1 MSNRDAE
8 ETFQHIT
15 IKYMRN
21 FTLHK
26 FLATLL
32 MAVCSA
38 TLSVA
43 QNVAKIG
50 TTEYATLEEAVHSV
64 AQGKKGY
71 IYILA
76 DASFDDLRIE
86 GKQIIINL
94 QNHTV
99 TGNKIDVYG
108 TEGTVTYLKI
118 LDSTKDKNLSVDA
131 TNNYKVS
138 YTNSGTLELTGSIR
152 AYNGAGIKVESGTV
166 VSTQGSALFAMGDIT
181 GQKDITSYINITGG
195 YVKAQEF
202 GASPQGRGASVT
214 VNGFAVI
221 ESLDNAAVA
230 GNGTNEPGKKMG
242 GTSITISGKCWLI
255 GRIQSPGYAACG
267 IYHPQQGTLTIKY
280 SRGIPNIVAINGA
293 GIVMRGGTLDYRAG
307 NIIATGDAS
316 FVGKVGDTPIEVGT
330 SGIVYDRDC
339 DYYDAANV
347 KINISDN
354 SGEKKVV
361 GAKAAI
367 QVIND
372 KAQDISGVFDIQGGT
387 FSSDVSA
394 YVNTTEREVFEHEG
408 TYYVGK
414 FKAQVVGGLKYETAL
429 TAVNKAPVGSTVILL
444 KDCSETGRA
453 PEITKNVTLDLNGK
467 NLTFSSM
474 TVAEG
479 GNLTIK
485 DSGNGG
491 TYNGTSANY
500 SVYVKRGG
508 IFNLE
513 SGTLTNSSTNP
524 KTQNVVVRVEG
535 GTAATPVAST
545 ANIKGG
551 KIETKGTP
559 VFVFDPGATVNVSG
573 GELVGSGLACI
584 AGNGSE
590 GMGGTTIN
598 VSGGTLTAKPYDATS
613 AACGIYHPNEGTL
626 NITGGTINVA
636 DGVGVLMRG
645 GEMTMTGGEINA
657 TGDAS
662 RTGTVG
668 DARQIIGVSGVV
680 FDRDANYPA
689 VATTSI
695 KIDGGAK
702 VSGAKA
708 AVELINDNNVADAK
722 SAFKLKGG
730 TYSSDISALLDEN
743 SVAEEKDGVYVVT
756 TYYAQVGE
764 TKYATL
770 QEAADAATA
779 GQTVKVLNDVDMT
792 THGNLTVNVGKDI
805 VLDMNGHSIKGANA
819 DYKNILVWGKL
830 TLKDSKEN
838 STGKI
843 YAETPYQYG
852 VYDKP
857 LVYVGSKGEF
867 VMESGHIYS
876 VIPENTVY
884 SGQFGIGAYDNSTV
898 TINGGTVESGWYAIA
913 GNGSGVQTTAITI
926 NGGTLVSTSDY
937 AIYHPQFGTL
947 TINDGAVVYGAAGA
961 IAMKRGNL
969 VVNGG
974 TMTSKGIG
982 DTGNWGDGTGNLGKA
997 ALNFCAPY
1005 GDVTAT
1011 IKGGTITAEGDAV
1024 LIDAKPTE
1032 GKEVSLAISGGTF
1045 SSDVSK
1051 YCAAG
1056 FTATPNADGTYGIT
1070 KVGDLSV
1077 MVAYDK
1083 AYDNVEAGGTVDIN
1097 MDTVNKILVAK
1108 TEVANVTTTLTK
1120 TFSSTGWNAFFVP
1133 FDFTLTAEM
1142 LNDFEFAKLYAVIAE
1157 NNAPVVNFKTV
1168 AANDKISAYSP
1179 YLIKAKTAGSHSLNV
1194 GAVTYKSN
1202 AGEPPYTATID
1213 EIYTFYPVMEN
1224 TYTAVEKGYY
1234 LDSEQNSF
1242 VYSVNEK
1249 TYVPPLRYYMTMW
1262 DKNAKDYI
1270 VPTSGGASKV
1280 KFCVIGEDEPTGI
1293 TDMVDDAA
1301 NASGKVYNLQG
1312 VVVGNTTEGL
1322 PKGVYIKNGRKIIVK

>member
-1 MSNRDAE
+1 
-8 ETFQHIT
+8 
-15 IKYMRN
+15 MRN

-26 FLATLL
+26 FLAMLL
-32 MAVCSA
+32 MAVCST

-43 QNVAKIG
+43 QNVAKNVAKIG
-50 TTEYATLEEAVHSV
+50 PTEYATLEEAVNSV

-71 IYILA
+71 IFILA
-76 DASFDDLRIE
+76 DASFDHLSIE

-94 QNHTV
+94 KNHTV
-99 TGNKIDVYG
+99 KGNAIDVYG
-108 TEGTVTYLKI
+108 KEGTDTYLKI
-118 LDSTKDKNLSVDA
+118 LDSSKPQVLNVDA
-131 TNNYKVS
+131 KNNYAVS
-138 YTNSGTLELTGSIR
+138 YTNAGTLQLTRSIT
-152 AYNGAGIKVESGTV
+152 AYEGAKIMVESGTV
-166 VSTQGSALFAMGDIT
+166 VSTTNFALLAYGDVT
-181 GQKDITSYINITGG
+181 GQSDVASSIEVTGG
-195 YVKAQEF
+195 YVKAQE
-202 GASPQGRGASVT
+202 GCVSPRGRGATATIS
-214 VNGFAVI
+214 GPAVL
-221 ESLDNAAVA
+221 ESLDNAAVM
-230 GNGTNEPGKKMG
+230 GNGTYEANKKFG
-242 GTSITISGKCWLI
+242 GTSITIMGKCWLI
-255 GRIQSPGYAACG
+255 GRIQTPGYAACG
-267 IYHPQQGTLTIKY
+267 IYHPQQGTLTLKY
-280 SRGIPNIVAINGA
+280 SSGGIPNIVAVNGA
-293 GIVMRGGTLDYRAG
+293 GIVMRGGTLEYSAG
-307 NIIATGDAS
+307 NITATGDKNYK
-316 FVGKVGDTPIEVGT
+316 GKVGDSRVVVGT

-339 DYYDAANV
+339 DYYDVANA
-347 KINISDN
+347 KITATN

-361 GAKAAI
+361 GANAAI
-367 QVIND
+367 EVINE
-372 KAQDISGVFDIQGGT
+372 KAQDITGVFDIQGGQ

-394 YVNTTEREVFEHEG
+394 YVNKVDGREVFEHEG

-414 FKAQVVGGLKYETAL
+414 FKAQVVGGLKYETFS
-429 TAVNKAPVGSTVILL
+429 TAISNAPAGSTVILL
-444 KDCSETGRA
+444 KDCNA
-453 PEITKNVTLDLNGK
+453 PGSGASISKIVTIDLNGK
-467 NLTFSSM
+467 NLTLLSM
-474 TVAEG
+474 TVEKG

-485 DSGNGG
+485 DSGTGG
-491 TYNGTSANY
+491 TYNGLDVNY
-500 SVYVKRGG
+500 SLRVKQGG

-513 SGTLTNSSTNP
+513 SGTLTNTSTDSL
-524 KTQNVVVRVEG
+524 TSNVVVWVEG
-535 GTAATPVAST
+535 GTAKKPAAST

-559 VFVFDPGATVNVSG
+559 VFVRDPGATVNVSG

-584 AGNGSE
+584 AGNGTK
-590 GMGGTTIN
+590 GQGGTTIN
-598 VSGGTLTAKPYDATS
+598 VSGGTLTANAADKAS

-657 TGDAS
+657 TGDAT
-662 RTGTVG
+662 RTGSVG
-668 DARQIIGVSGVV
+668 NTNQKIGVSGVI

-695 KIDGGAK
+695 KIDGEAK

-770 QEAADAATA
+770 QKAADAATA
-779 GQTVKVLNDVDMT
+779 GQTVTVLNDVDMT
-792 THGNLTVNVGKDI
+792 TDGNLTVNEGKNI

-819 DYKNILVWGKL
+819 DYKNILVSGKL

-857 LVYVGSKGEF
+857 LVYVGSKGEL

-876 VIPENTVY
+876 VIPEKTADN
-884 SGQFGIGAYDNSTV
+884 GQFGIGAYDNSKV

-913 GNGSGVQTTAITI
+913 GNGSGVQTTTITI

-1005 GDVTAT
+1005 GDVAAT

-1024 LIDAKPTE
+1024 LIDAQPTE

-1097 MDTVNKILVAK
+1097 MDTVNKIMVAK

-1213 EIYTFYPVMEN
+1213 EFYTFYPVMEN

-1301 NASGKVYNLQG
+1301 NASGKIYNLQG